1 MSQEIHRELLSFKIG
16 KEEYGI
22 EILNVQE
29 IRGYEGVTRI
39 ANAPSFIKGVAN
51 LRGVIVPIID
61 IRIKFGHSDPTYDST
76 TVVIV
81 LNLGKSTVGIVVDSV
96 SDVTRLTPE
105 QIRAAPD
112 VGRPNDANYIVGLG
126 ILEER
131 MLIIVDI
138 VQLVESDE
146 IHRFEPLMAA

>member
-1 MSQEIHRELLSFKIG
+1 MSQEQHRELLSFKVG

-81 LNLGKSTVGIVVDSV
+81 LNLGQSTVGIVVDSV

-112 VGRPNDANYIVGLG
+112 VGSPNDANYIVGLG

-138 VQLVESDE
+138 VQLVNPDQ
-146 IHRFEPLMAA
+146 IHGFERLKAA